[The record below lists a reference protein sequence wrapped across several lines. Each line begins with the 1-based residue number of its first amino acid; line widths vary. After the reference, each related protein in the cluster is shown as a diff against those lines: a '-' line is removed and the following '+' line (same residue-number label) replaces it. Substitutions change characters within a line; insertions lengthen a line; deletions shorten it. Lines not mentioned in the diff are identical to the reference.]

1 MMDVYWSISDGLDVG
16 ASQGRPPLNN
26 GYCAVICTGLM
37 RLSVAFVAVNVGGD
51 AVSGAGK
58 NETDISSLLSW
69 RGHLSLGYDK
79 TFIMEKKD
87 DG

>member
-1 MMDVYWSISDGLDVG
+1 MMDVHWSITDGLDVG
-16 ASQGRPPLNN
+16 GESMPSPFEQRILRSNLHRVDVPERGLRRSKHRGR
-26 GYCAVICTGLM
+26 
-37 RLSVAFVAVNVGGD
+37 RRQRSW
-51 AVSGAGK
+51 K